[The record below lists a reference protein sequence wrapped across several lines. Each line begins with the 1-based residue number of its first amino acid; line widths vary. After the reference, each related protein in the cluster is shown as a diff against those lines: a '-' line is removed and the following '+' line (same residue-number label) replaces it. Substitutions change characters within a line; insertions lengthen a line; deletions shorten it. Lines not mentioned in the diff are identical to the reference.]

1 MPTQDHFDALVDRW
15 PSAWVARPEVARFSG
30 GILSGKTLANL
41 AARGETVPP
50 VIRIGKKVAY
60 SACELADWL
69 RQRSLTAG
77 GRRHE

>member
-50 VIRIGKKVAY
+50 VIRVGRKVAY
-60 SACELADWL
+60 DACELAAWL
-69 RQRSLTAG
+69 RQRSTTKEA
-77 GRRHE
+77 R